1 MKFAIPLIA
10 LCLTSPLHA
19 QGGKVAAKDL
29 GELLLDPKLQ
39 ETTLEAVERM
49 FLIERTEQEK
59 RHLEMFRE
67 MLKRNGQDPGE
78 ITDSAFVWLTSQ
90 HDGLRAEAKTLTLWT
105 NKLGEVVVN
114 GADGKV
120 SAISISLY
128 NRGDDGDVSPAQ
140 LREKFGTWKTLIEEK
155 TGVRGETRKSTTAVA
170 VEGFQWRKGD
180 TAFLL
185 EASIS
190 KNQRVERS
198 EFLRI
203 RVASVSAAAGNKV
216 AGRSTLKSNVV
227 RKDDGDVFIENFP
240 MVDQGQ
246 KGYCAVAS
254 IARVAAYYGLSADQH
269 EIAQLANTSVMGT
282 SPEEMEE
289 AFKVIV
295 GKLNI
300 RTTKHYELTERQ
312 FEADVRAYNQLA
324 KKQGKEEFKAP
335 RGHILLPAG
344 VWSRMD
350 PAIFAEVKGEQSGC
364 KRFMSKVKE
373 YVEQGIP
380 LAWCL
385 RLGMFPEPGIPQQA
399 GGHMRLI
406 IGYNDKTQEVIYTDS
421 WGKGH
426 EFKKMPL
433 NQAYAM
439 SMCMYTMS
447 PTR

>member
-1 MKFAIPLIA
+1 
-10 LCLTSPLHA
+10 
-19 QGGKVAAKDL
+19 
-29 GELLLDPKLQ
+29 
-39 ETTLEAVERM
+39 
-49 FLIERTEQEK
+49 
-59 RHLEMFRE
+59 
-67 MLKRNGQDPGE
+67 
-78 ITDSAFVWLTSQ
+78 
-90 HDGLRAEAKTLTLWT
+90 
-105 NKLGEVVVN
+105 
-114 GADGKV
+114 
-120 SAISISLY
+120 
-128 NRGDDGDVSPAQ
+128 
-140 LREKFGTWKTLIEEK
+140 
-155 TGVRGETRKSTTAVA
+155 
-170 VEGFQWRKGD
+170 
-180 TAFLL
+180 
-185 EASIS
+185 
-190 KNQRVERS
+190 VERS
-198 EFLRI
+198 EFLRL
-203 RVASVSAAAGNKV
+203 RVASVSAAAGTKI
-216 AGRSTLKSNVV
+216 AGRSTLKANVE
-227 RKDDGDVFIENFP
+227 RKDDGDVFIANFP
-240 MVDQGQ
+240 MIDQGQ

-254 IARVAAYYGLSADQH
+254 IARVASYYGLSADQH

-335 RGHILLPAG
+335 RGHILLPDG

-364 KRFMSKVKE
+364 KRFMSKVQE

-385 RLGMFPEPGIPQQA
+385 RLGMFPEPGIPQQV

-406 IGYNDKTQEVIYTDS
+406 IGFNEKTQEVIYTDS